1 MPRPVIKTFLMPEVH
16 CCSLKSGL
24 VMTRS
29 DRRDSRPSP
38 IMLNNTEAYLTVFA
52 LVNKGNEVLLDLV
65 GA

>member
-1 MPRPVIKTFLMPEVH
+1 
-16 CCSLKSGL
+16 
-24 VMTRS
+24 MTRS